1 MTNENVLVGFDG
13 SDDAAVY
20 QLTDEIAMINT
31 LDFFTP
37 MDDDPYVFGQIA
49 ACNALSD
56 VYAMG
61 GTPLL
66 ALNIVCFPCS
76 IGMDD
81 LVLILK
87 GGADKVMESG
97 AVVTGGH
104 SVDDD
109 VPKFGLSVTGIVHP
123 DRIWRNT
130 GAEVGDALIL
140 TKPIGTGI
148 MNNALRGG
156 LLSQEQYE
164 ELILTMST
172 LNRYAA
178 EAVKEA
184 GITVHACTDITG
196 FGLLGHLLE
205 MTSGDIGA
213 KLEFDR
219 IPMISGTRE
228 MTGMG
233 MVPAGA
239 YKNMEYIKEKVACAD
254 TASIYELCDPQTS
267 GGLLFAIPYEECE
280 RALDAINKNSVFPAA
295 AIGRIIEKGGSE
307 IIIE

>member
-1 MTNENVLVGFDG
+1 MKNEKVLVGFDG

-20 QLTDEIAMINT
+20 KLTDEIAMINT

-87 GGADKVMESG
+87 GGADKVIESG

-109 VPKFGLSVTGIVHP
+109 VPKYGLSVTGVVHP

-130 GAEVGDALIL
+130 GAKIGDVLIL

-156 LLSQEQYE
+156 LLSEEQYK

-178 EAVKEA
+178 EAVKNAE
-184 GITVHACTDITG
+184 ITVHACTDITG

-205 MTSGDIGA
+205 MTDGVIGA
-213 KLEFDR
+213 RLDFEH
-219 IPMISGTRE
+219 IPMISGTKE
-228 MTGMG
+228 MTKMG

-239 YKNMEYIKEKVACAD
+239 YKNMEFIKEKVEYSDAV
-254 TASIYELCDPQTS
+254 SIYELCDPQTS

-280 RALDAINKNSVFPAA
+280 QALAAINCNSVFKAA
-295 AIGRIIEKGGSE
+295 AIGRIIEKGGNE

>member
-1 MTNENVLVGFDG
+1 MQNNRVLVGFDG

-20 QLTDEIAMINT
+20 KLTDDIAIIDT

-37 MDDDPYVFGQIA
+37 MDDDPYIFGQIA

-76 IGMDD
+76 IGMD
-81 LVLILK
+81 VLARILQ
-87 GGADKVMESG
+87 GGADKVIESG

-104 SVDDD
+104 SIDDD

-123 DRIWRNT
+123 DRIWRNI
-130 GAEVGDALIL
+130 GAQVGDVLIL

-148 MNNALRGG
+148 LNNALRGG
-156 LLSQEQYE
+156 LLSEVQYRG
-164 ELILTMST
+164 LLLAMST

-184 GITVHACTDITG
+184 EISVHACTDITG

-205 MTSGDIGA
+205 MTNGTVSVR
-213 KLEFDR
+213 LNFDS
-219 IPMISGTRE
+219 IPMIDGTRE
-228 MTGMG
+228 MTRMG

-239 YKNMEYIKEKVACAD
+239 YKNLDYIKDKVEYTD
-254 TASIYELCDPQTS
+254 SVSIYELCDPQTS
-267 GGLLFAIPYEECE
+267 GGLLFAIPYEQCE
-280 RALDAINKNSVFPAA
+280 PALAAINQKSVFEAK
-295 AIGRIIEKGGSE
+295 AIGRVIEKGGSE
-307 IIIE
+307 IVII